1 MKSISKYNKKVR
13 FSLYVIDIFSKYVW
27 FVILQKIL
35 GEFGCKKN
43 KRWLDEGGNFYKRSM
58 KPWLQDNDINF
69 FNAHWRKICC
79 C

>member
-35 GEFGCKKN
+35 GEFGCKK
-43 KRWLDEGGNFYKRSM
+43 KQKMGR
-58 KPWLQDNDINF
+58 
-69 FNAHWRKICC
+69 
-79 C
+79 